1 MLKQLLTACAVGSMA
16 LSAMA
21 DESQVVFTYANDE
34 AVYCWGKSKAEIYD
48 VAMRINDPVLA
59 GKKIVSIRA
68 VLNASEGIDASSVW
82 LSKELNLEKID
93 SKKYNMPDVYADSV
107 AVEKIQIEG
116 FEGEYGQLSSTLETP
131 YEITSDGIYVG
142 YTIKV
147 TAPEPGQTLTTE
159 QKNPLLISPSSN
171 PEIGRAHV

>member
-1 MLKQLLTACAVGSMA
+1 MA

-82 LSKELNLEKID
+82 LSKELNL
-93 SKKYNMPDVYADSV
+93 
-107 AVEKIQIEG
+107 
-116 FEGEYGQLSSTLETP
+116 
-131 YEITSDGIYVG
+131 
-142 YTIKV
+142 
-147 TAPEPGQTLTTE
+147 
-159 QKNPLLISPSSN
+159 
-171 PEIGRAHV
+171 